1 MSRRSSGSGSAC
13 SLHLP
18 QPLVNFLALVGT
30 IHITVEDGMAELT
43 PRDDIKKKVSEI
55 LKRVDH
61 LIRAG
66 EIDQAMREI
75 IQAKEIDPK
84 NVYVFA
90 YEERITFLK
99 EEHEKHK
106 QQEQTKT
113 EAAEAA
119 RKRDEEAQKR
129 VDEGRPRR
137 QPPVMP
143 KQPTALTPEP
153 PPKSNAPPVRSP
165 VRDASVDEL
174 ERELQEAEA
183 ELRRTEGQ
191 AARKGQTPAE
201 PQADEKPTPP
211 DRLAHYQR
219 ELEKAWEDGT
229 LTPFE
234 EEQLKDLRMLL
245 GITIQEHYRLTKQAQ
260 LGSYLK
266 AFRQSWSSGAIA
278 PERASE
284 LSELRTRFQLSPEES
299 DKLEAEILWEVR
311 SGAQPAMLIVIDDDV
326 KLLDLVSEILREA
339 SYNVRSFTT
348 SDDAFRYLKEN
359 TPDMIISDINLETS
373 TMGGFTFYEKIREMD
388 HLQNVPFIFLS
399 GLTDEVLIRTGKE
412 LGVDD
417 YLTKPFSDETLLATI
432 KGKLKRFKR
441 LNITSKKK

>member
-1 MSRRSSGSGSAC
+1 
-13 SLHLP
+13 
-18 QPLVNFLALVGT
+18 
-30 IHITVEDGMAELT
+30 MAELT

-55 LKRVDH
+55 LKRVDR

-75 IQAKEIDPK
+75 ISAKEIDPK

-90 YEERITFLK
+90 YEERITYLR
-99 EEHEKHK
+99 EEHEKHQ
-106 QQEQTKT
+106 QQERTKQD
-113 EAAEAA
+113 AAEAA

-129 VDEGRPRR
+129 VDEGLSR
-137 QPPVMP
+137 QPPPVAPTPVPP
-143 KQPTALTPEP
+143 KKKEP
-153 PPKSNAPPVRSP
+153 PPQPAKPNVPPPAKSPSI
-165 VRDASVDEL
+165 DEL
-174 ERELQEAEA
+174 ERELKQAEA
-183 ELRRTEGQ
+183 ELRRTEGE
-191 AARKGQTPAE
+191 AAHKGQELPEPPAE
-201 PQADEKPTPP
+201 EKPTPP

-219 ELEKAWEDGT
+219 EVEKAWEDGT

-234 EEQLKDLRMLL
+234 DEQLKDLRMLL
-245 GITIQEHYRLTKQAQ
+245 GITIQEHFRITKQAQ
-260 LGSYLK
+260 LAAYLK
-266 AFRQSWSSGAIA
+266 AFRQSWSSGAIS

-284 LSELRTRFQLSPEES
+284 LSDLRTRFQISAEES

-311 SGAQPAMLIVIDDDV
+311 SGAQPATLVLIDDDV

-348 SDDAFRYLKEN
+348 SDDAFRFLKEN

-388 HLQNVPFIFLS
+388 HLQNIPFIFLS

-441 LNITSKKK
+441 LNLGPKKK